1 MRTWGVFLWERIRGS
16 LWFLPALMSLG
27 AAALALVSAGLD
39 QAVMERGDTYEFLY
53 RGEPEGARTL
63 LSTLAG
69 SMITV
74 AGVSFSV
81 TMVALSLTSS
91 QFGPRLLVNFM
102 RDRGNQ
108 VVLGAF
114 IGTFVFCLIALGS
127 PVPGT
132 ERYVSVSASVALV
145 LSGVSLMLLI
155 YFIHHVATSMQ
166 ADHVIDDVA
175 RELGRSLNRVFPEDV
190 EPAGNVPEPP
200 ADEADDVV
208 PAPSAGYLQGVDD
221 SRLLQI
227 AAEHDLSLRLL
238 RRAGHFVA
246 AGAPLVE
253 VVGGPL
259 RDETAQRVCNAF
271 IIGGWR
277 TADQDP
283 EYGVHQLVEIAV
295 RALSSGINDPFTAV
309 TCIDRLAGVLAGVA
323 DRSERPPVLHDD
335 DVVARVWFDPI
346 DFAGVLDAA
355 FDQIRQCAR
364 SMPAV
369 AIRLLE
375 ALTHIAHSTRDDTRR
390 ASLAVQARLVMD
402 GCDESWLDHDRK
414 ALEARFGQFRDALDA
429 DQPAVP
435 GA

>member
-1 MRTWGVFLWERIRGS
+1 MKTWYVFVWERIRGS
-16 LWFLPALMSLG
+16 LWFLPALMSLA
-27 AAALALVSAGLD
+27 AAALALLSAWLD
-39 QAVMERGDTYEFLY
+39 QAVMESGATYEFLY

-108 VVLGAF
+108 SVLGAF

-127 PVPGT
+127 PVHGS
-132 ERYVSVSASVALV
+132 ERYVSVSASVALL

-166 ADHVIDDVA
+166 ADHVIDGVA
-175 RELGRSLNRVFPEDV
+175 RDLERSLERVFPDAEAAPSVADV
-190 EPAGNVPEPP
+190 PSGD
-200 ADEADDVV
+200 ADHLV
-208 PAPSAGYLQGVDD
+208 PAPCAGYLQGVDD
-221 SRLLQI
+221 ARLLRI
-227 AAEHDLSLRLL
+227 AAEQDLCLRVV

-246 AGAPLVE
+246 SGAPLVE
-253 VVGGPL
+253 VLGEPL
-259 RDETAQRVCNAF
+259 TDETVQRICGAF

-283 EYGVHQLVEIAV
+283 EYGIHQLVEIAV
-295 RALSSGINDPFTAV
+295 RALSAGINDPFTAV
-309 TCIDRLAGVLAGVA
+309 TCVDRLGGVLAGVA
-323 DRSERPPVLHDD
+323 QRPARPPVLRDADD
-335 DVVARVWFDPI
+335 TPRVWFDPI
-346 DFAGVLDAA
+346 DFEGVLDAA

-364 SMPAV
+364 TMPAV

-375 ALTHIAHSTRDDTRR
+375 ALAHIARSTCDEDRR
-390 ASLAVQARLVMD
+390 RLLQVQARLVVD
-402 GCDESWLDHDRK
+402 GCDDDWLAHDQE
-414 ALEARFGQFRDALDA
+414 ALQRRFRHFSEALDA
-429 DQPAVP
+429 DRPARRA
-435 GA
+435 G